1 MESYRCVSLVFCLCL
16 LRGDQVTVRKQTNHP
31 VDLSAILVSISSALL
46 TLLKDTTSLPLPP
59 PLRDLTKALI
69 SENTDLST
77 SNRPWVC
84 LKNNSSLNTLSI
96 ASGCFL
102 WLQLVHANWCAP
114 EFVLLR
120 GEELEILWKHW
131 DHFSLLCF
139 LPYTS
144 ILIPSPPWWPQESQP
159 EKEHRGHLPPM
170 EIICSWT
177 WSLWR
182 KVTGPWE
189 CS

>member
-1 MESYRCVSLVFCLCL
+1 MFCLCL
-16 LRGDQVTVRKQTNHP
+16 IRGDQVTVRKQTNHP
-31 VDLSAILVSISSALL
+31 VALSTTLVSISPVLL

-84 LKNNSSLNTLSI
+84 LENNSSLNTLSI
-96 ASGCFL
+96 VSGCIL
-102 WLQLVHANWCAP
+102 CLQLVHTNWCVP
-114 EFVLLR
+114 EFVLLQ
-120 GEELEILWKHW
+120 GEELEILRKHC
-131 DHFSLLCF
+131 DHFFLLHS

-144 ILIPSPPWWPQESQP
+144 ILIPSLPWWPQESQP

-170 EIICSWT
+170 EIICSWPS
-177 WSLWR
+177 SLWK
-182 KVTGPWE
+182 KVMGPWE